1 MEEDG
6 EFLGL
11 ILADGPLPGQD
22 FGNAP
27 IRPFRGPGVNNW
39 DLNVAKNVPLGSE
52 ARRLQIRCEMYN
64 AFNHAQFQ
72 AVDTTARFNPAGEQ
86 VNGRFGQVIATRSP
100 RIIQL
105 AVRVQ
110 F

>member
-1 MEEDG
+1 
-6 EFLGL
+6 
-11 ILADGPLPGQD
+11 
-22 FGNAP
+22 
-27 IRPFRGPGVNNW
+27 
-39 DLNVAKNVPLGSE
+39 
-52 ARRLQIRCEMYN
+52 MYN

-86 VNGRFGQVIATRSP
+86 VNGRFGQVIATRSR

-105 AVRVQ
+105 ALRVQ